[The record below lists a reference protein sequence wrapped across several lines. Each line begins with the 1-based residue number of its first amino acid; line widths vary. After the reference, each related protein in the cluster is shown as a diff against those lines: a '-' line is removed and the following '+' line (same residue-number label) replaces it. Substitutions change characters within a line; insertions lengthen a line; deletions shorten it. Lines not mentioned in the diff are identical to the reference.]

1 MSDYFYL
8 GIDFGIKKTGIA
20 IGQMITKKS
29 RPLKIIYDN
38 YLEEITLITNE
49 WNIKKIIVGFPASDT
64 KRENK
69 IQTEIRCFSNELKK
83 IIDPNIEIIL
93 FDESSSSDMA
103 KESFKEM
110 RVKGVTKKKNS
121 NYDDISASIILQSW
135 INENTME

>member
-1 MSDYFYL
+1 M
-8 GIDFGIKKTGIA
+8 
-20 IGQMITKKS
+20 
-29 RPLKIIYDN
+29 
-38 YLEEITLITNE
+38 
-49 WNIKKIIVGFPASDT
+49 
-64 KRENK
+64 
-69 IQTEIRCFSNELKK
+69 FSNELKK

-135 INENTME
+135 INENTMN